1 MNIVLT
7 ELYELNRAKP
17 ARARKRDSSTSHDAA
32 KRAEADTATAWQR
45 TRIKAAVSF
54 LDGATAREIASF
66 TRLDYITVQRRLSEI
81 PGLYKTDD
89 ERGGC
94 KVWRSIEAAISTPT
108 AKSA

>member
-32 KRAEADTATAWQR
+32 ARTEADTRTHWQR
-45 TRIKAAVSF
+45 QSIRAAVSR
-54 LDGATAREIASF
+54 LGGATAREISKI
-66 TRLDYITVQRRLSEI
+66 TGIGYIQCQRRLSEV

-89 ERGGC
+89 ERDGC
-94 KVWRSIEAAISTPT
+94 KVW
-108 AKSA
+108 KSV

>member
-7 ELYELNRAKP
+7 ELYPLNRGKP
-17 ARARKRDSSTSHDAA
+17 ARARKRDSITSHDAA

-45 TRIKAAVSF
+45 TSIKAAVSF

-81 PGLYKTDD
+81 AGLYKTDD
-89 ERGGC
+89 ERDGC
-94 KVWRSIEAAISTPT
+94 KVW
-108 AKSA
+108 KSV